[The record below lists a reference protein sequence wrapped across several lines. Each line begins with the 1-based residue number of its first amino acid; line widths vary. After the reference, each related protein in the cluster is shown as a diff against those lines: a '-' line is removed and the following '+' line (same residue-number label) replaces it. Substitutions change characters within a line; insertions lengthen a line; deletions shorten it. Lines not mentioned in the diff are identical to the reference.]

1 MKTDLHTKPFH
12 HALRIRQEVCIG
24 CSRCMRVCPTEALR
38 VINGKATLHPE
49 WCIDC
54 GECFNVCPVKAIV
67 VEDDDISQIF
77 SYKHRILLV
86 PSIFFAQ
93 FEEKLTLD
101 AIKGILYEMG
111 FTELCTVEQGADLL
125 VDEINKY
132 VGEFDGEKPVI
143 SSFCPAVVRLIQVRF
158 PSMTDRII
166 RLIPP
171 LEITAQYYR
180 SEYEKNGVPLEDV
193 GIFYVTPCAAKIAA
207 IKAPVG
213 GYNSPI
219 NGVINMSEL
228 YNKVFL
234 AYKQKGTNE
243 NEYCNLIHSSLSS
256 TGVRWATT
264 GGESSNIHGRSLAID
279 SMPNVID
286 FLERLENEEI
296 KGVDFLELRACDMSC
311 CGGILVQDN
320 RFLVKE
326 RIDKRAEE
334 LPARHA
340 LDESFRQV
348 CSGYIPMERVEPKAM
363 VKYHADLTIALE
375 RMEEARKLRKILPD
389 IDCGACGAPSCEA
402 LADDIVCHRA
412 TLEHCVLMHAHEVD
426 PDMMEKIWGKE
437 RFIKKQVKK

>member
-1 MKTDLHTKPFH
+1 MDQQMKPFH
-12 HALRIRQEVCIG
+12 HALSIRRDVCTG
-24 CSRCMRVCPTEALR
+24 CSRCIRVCPTEALR
-38 VINGKATLHPE
+38 VKDGKATLHPE

-54 GECFNVCPVKAIV
+54 GECFNVCPVRAIV
-67 VEDDDISQIF
+67 VEDDDIAQIF

-101 AIKGILYEMG
+101 AIKGILYDMG

-125 VDEINKY
+125 VDEINHY
-132 VGEFDGEKPVI
+132 IEDFEDEKPVI
-143 SSFCPAVVRLIQVRF
+143 SSYCPAVVRLIQVRF
-158 PSMTDRII
+158 PSFSHRIM

-180 SEYEKNGVPLEDV
+180 NEYQKNGVPLDEV

-213 GYNSPI
+213 GYTSPI

-234 AYKQKGTNE
+234 AYKQKGTGE
-243 NEYCNLIHSSLSS
+243 HEHCTLTHSSLSS
-256 TGVRWATT
+256 IGIRWSTT
-264 GGESSNIHGRSLAID
+264 GGEAVNIRGRALAID

-320 RFLVKE
+320 RFLIRE
-326 RIDKRAEE
+326 RIEKSAEE
-334 LPARHA
+334 LPLKHM
-340 LDESFRQV
+340 LDQEFKNV
-348 CSGYIPMERVEPKAM
+348 CSGHIPMDPVEPRAM
-363 VKYHADLTIALE
+363 IKYHSDLTIALQ
-375 RMEEARKLRKILPD
+375 RMEESRRLRLMLPG

-402 LADDIVCHRA
+402 LADDIVCDRA
-412 TLEHCVLMHAHEVD
+412 TLDHCVILHAHRSGSE
-426 PDMMEKIWGKE
+426 MLEKIWGKNHFNKE
-437 RFIKKQVKK
+437 

>member
-1 MKTDLHTKPFH
+1 MDQQMKPFH
-12 HALRIRQEVCIG
+12 HALSIRRDVCTG
-24 CSRCMRVCPTEALR
+24 CSRCIRVCPTEALR
-38 VINGKATLHPE
+38 VKDGKATLHPE

-54 GECFNVCPVKAIV
+54 GECFNVCPVRAIV
-67 VEDDDISQIF
+67 VEDDDIAQIF

-101 AIKGILYEMG
+101 AIKGILYDMG

-125 VDEINKY
+125 VDEINHY
-132 VGEFDGEKPVI
+132 IEDFEDEKPVI
-143 SSFCPAVVRLIQVRF
+143 SSYCPAVVRLIQVRF
-158 PSMTDRII
+158 PSFSHRIM

-180 SEYEKNGVPLEDV
+180 NEYQKNGVPLDEV

-213 GYNSPI
+213 GYTSPI

-234 AYKQKGTNE
+234 AYKQKGTGE
-243 NEYCNLIHSSLSS
+243 HEHCTLTHSSLSS
-256 TGVRWATT
+256 IGIRWSTT
-264 GGESSNIHGRSLAID
+264 GGEAVNIRGRALAID

-320 RFLVKE
+320 RFLIRE
-326 RIDKRAEE
+326 RIEKSAEE
-334 LPARHA
+334 LPLKHM
-340 LDESFRQV
+340 LDQEFKNV
-348 CSGYIPMERVEPKAM
+348 CSGHIPMDPVEPRAM
-363 VKYHADLTIALE
+363 IKYHSDLTIALQ
-375 RMEEARKLRKILPD
+375 RMEESRRLRLMLPG

-402 LADDIVCHRA
+402 LADDIVCDRA
-412 TLEHCVLMHAHEVD
+412 TLDHCVILHAHRSGSE
-426 PDMMEKIWGKE
+426 MLEKIWGKKHFNKE
-437 RFIKKQVKK
+437 

>member
-1 MKTDLHTKPFH
+1 MDQKMKPFH
-12 HALRIRQEVCIG
+12 HALRIRKEICIG
-24 CSRCMRVCPTEALR
+24 CSRCIRVCPTEALR
-38 VINGKATLHPE
+38 VKDGKATLHPE

-54 GECFNVCPVKAIV
+54 GECFNVCPVRAVV
-67 VEDDDISQIF
+67 VEDDDIAQIF
-77 SYKHRILLV
+77 NYKHRILLV

-101 AIKGILYEMG
+101 AIKGILYDVG

-125 VDEINKY
+125 VDEINRY
-132 VGEFDGEKPVI
+132 IEESEDEKPVI
-143 SSFCPAVVRLIQVRF
+143 SSYCPAVVRLIQVRF
-158 PSMTDRII
+158 PSFAHRIM

-180 SEYEKNGVPLEDV
+180 SEYQKNGVPLDEV

-213 GYNSPI
+213 GYTSPI

-234 AYKQKGTNE
+234 AYKQKGKGEHEHCT
-243 NEYCNLIHSSLSS
+243 LTHSSLSS
-256 TGVRWATT
+256 IGIRWSTT
-264 GGESSNIHGRSLAID
+264 GGEAGNIRGRALAID

-320 RFLVKE
+320 RFLIRE
-326 RIDKRAEE
+326 RIEKTAEE
-334 LPARHA
+334 LPLKHM
-340 LDESFRQV
+340 LDQEFKNV
-348 CSGYIPMERVEPKAM
+348 CSGHIPMDPVEPRAM
-363 VKYHADLTIALE
+363 IKYHSDLAIALQ
-375 RMEEARKLRKILPD
+375 RMEESRRLRRMLPG

-402 LADDIVCHRA
+402 LADDIVCDRA
-412 TLEHCVLMHAHEVD
+412 TLDHCVILHAHQTG
-426 PDMMEKIWGKE
+426 PDMLEKIWGKTH
-437 RFIKKQVKK
+437 FNKKNQDKI

>member
-1 MKTDLHTKPFH
+1 MDQQMNPFH
-12 HALRIRQEVCIG
+12 HALRIRKEICIG

-38 VINGKATLHPE
+38 VIDGKATLHPE

-54 GECFNVCPVKAIV
+54 GECFNVCPVRAIV
-67 VEDDDISQIF
+67 VEDDDIAKIF
-77 SYKHRILLV
+77 RYKHRILLI
-86 PSIFFAQ
+86 PSVFFAQ

-101 AIKGILYEMG
+101 AIKGILYDMG

-125 VDEINKY
+125 VDEINRY
-132 VGEFDGEKPVI
+132 VAEFNGEKPVI
-143 SSFCPAVVRLIQVRF
+143 SSYCPAVVRLIQVRF
-158 PSMTDRII
+158 PSFADRVM

-213 GYNSPI
+213 GYVSPI

-234 AYKQKGTNE
+234 AYKQKGTSE
-243 NEYCNLIHSSLSS
+243 NEHCTLIHSSLSS
-256 TGVRWATT
+256 VGVRWPTT
-264 GGESSNIHGRSLAID
+264 GGEAAIIQDRALAID
-279 SMPNVID
+279 SMPNVIE

-311 CGGILVQDN
+311 CGGILVQGN
-320 RFLVKE
+320 RFLIKE
-326 RIDKRAEE
+326 RIDKMAEE
-334 LPARHA
+334 LPKKHM
-340 LDESFRQV
+340 LDQKFRNV
-348 CSGYIPMERVEPKAM
+348 CSGYIPMDPVEPRAM
-363 VKYHADLTIALE
+363 IKYHADFTIALQ
-375 RMEEARKLRKILPD
+375 RMEEARRLLRRLPD

-402 LADDIVCHRA
+402 LADDIVCNRA
-412 TLEHCVLMHAHEVD
+412 TMEHCVILHAHQAD
-426 PDMMEKIWGKE
+426 PEMMEKIWGKK
-437 RFIKKQVKK
+437 RFIKK

>member
-1 MKTDLHTKPFH
+1 MDQEINPFH
-12 HALRIRQEVCIG
+12 HALRIRKEVCIG

-38 VINGKATLHPE
+38 VIDGKATLHPE
-49 WCIDC
+49 WCVDC

-67 VEDDDISQIF
+67 VEDDDIAKIF
-77 SYKHRILLV
+77 RYKHRILLV
-86 PSIFFAQ
+86 PSVFFAQ

-101 AIKGILYEMG
+101 AIKGILYDMG

-125 VDEINKY
+125 VDEINRY
-132 VGEFDGEKPVI
+132 IAESEEEKPVI
-143 SSFCPAVVRLIQVRF
+143 SSFCPAVVRLVQVRF
-158 PSMTDRII
+158 PSFADRIM

-180 SEYEKNGVPLEDV
+180 SEYEKNGVPLDDV

-213 GYNSPI
+213 GYESPI

-243 NEYCNLIHSSLSS
+243 NEHCTLIHSSLSS

-264 GGESSNIHGRSLAID
+264 GGEAMNVRGRSLAID
-279 SMPNVID
+279 SMPNVIE

-296 KGVDFLELRACDMSC
+296 KGIDFLELRACDMSC

-320 RFLVKE
+320 RFLIQE
-326 RIDKRAEE
+326 RIDKMAAE
-334 LPARHA
+334 LPEKHA
-340 LDESFRQV
+340 LDQEFRNV
-348 CSGYIPMERVEPKAM
+348 CSGYIPMDRVEPRAM
-363 VKYHADLTIALE
+363 VKYHSDITIALQ
-375 RMEEARKLRKILPD
+375 RMEKSRRLRRMLPD

-402 LADDIVCHRA
+402 LADDIVCNRA
-412 TLEHCVLMHAHEVD
+412 SLDHCVILHAHEAD
-426 PDMMEKIWGKE
+426 SGMMEKIWGKK
-437 RFIKKQVKK
+437 RFLKK